1 MNILLLGNGFDL
13 HYNLP
18 TKYHNFLHTA
28 NYLINNYSENI
39 KSVGDIFS
47 NSELQKVDKHIANS
61 YSKHAELYNSTALDV
76 DKTAKLID
84 YVNNNIWFK
93 YLLKSFNKDVGW
105 IDFETEIAVVIKSF
119 NDFFVDL
126 KIDFSEETFFRDEFN
141 WYIINNFDFFY
152 KKTKE
157 RYVAYGLTS
166 YAQYSVRD
174 EYIIEYPLG
183 SGIKI
188 VNTEKIIK
196 HLSDSL

>member
-13 HYNLP
+13 HYHLP

-105 IDFETEIAVVIKSF
+105 IDFETEIAVVIKNF
-119 NDFFVDL
+119 KDFFEDL
-126 KIDFSEETFFRDEFN
+126 KIDFSEEKISKDEFRGH
-141 WYIINNFDFFY
+141 IIKNFDFFY
-152 KKTKE
+152 KQTKE
-157 RYVAYGLTS
+157 HCVKYGMIS
-166 YAQYSVRD
+166 YAQYSVKED
-174 EYIIEYPLG
+174 YVIEYPLG

-188 VNTEKIIK
+188 INTEKI
-196 HLSDSL
+196 SVVS